1 MDNIIRKVN
10 NVVLRCQDC
19 GAILVVNNKDLWHT
33 IQCSQCNSRNI
44 VNLDDEFD
52 QVEMMEDK

>member
-1 MDNIIRKVN
+1 MNKVN

-33 IQCSQCNSRNI
+33 IQCTQCNSHNI

-52 QVEMMEDK
+52 QVEMMENE